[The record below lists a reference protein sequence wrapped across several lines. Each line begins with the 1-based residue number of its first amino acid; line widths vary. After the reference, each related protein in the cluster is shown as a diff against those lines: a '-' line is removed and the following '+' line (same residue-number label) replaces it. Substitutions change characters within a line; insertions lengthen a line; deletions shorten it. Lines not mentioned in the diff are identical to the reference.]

1 MIDKTLRI
9 LIADEHHSQLLH
21 IEKLLN
27 GLGYFRV
34 APVRT
39 FDELVQLTSTPNELF
54 NLVIVN
60 KALALPYGVDIAEFC
75 RTQTQIQ
82 HALFYENQTTMLELS
97 LECHDQLVHA
107 SLADVLDASSLN
119 TLMYI
124 IDPPAQRPRLKL
136 LLQPHGALSM

>member
-1 MIDKTLRI
+1 MINKTLRI
-9 LIADEHHSQLLH
+9 LIADEQHSQLLH
-21 IEKLLN
+21 IEKQLN
-27 GLGYFRV
+27 GLGYYRI

-75 RTQTQIQ
+75 RTRPQIQ
-82 HALFYENQTTMLELS
+82 HALFYENQTKTLELT
-97 LECHDQLVHA
+97 LERREPFVHA
-107 SLADVLDASSLN
+107 SLADVPDSGSLN
-119 TLMYI
+119 LLMNI
-124 IDPPAQRPRLKL
+124 IDPPAQRARLKL